1 VSLSPW
7 RRTTASVVG
16 ALALTLSVTAIAPSA
31 LAAPAKAEPV
41 SLFPSNSLTVPD
53 RSQLTGLRVALPTA
67 GCGAPTVCGLAQRLN
82 ELDGFDLDPRL
93 AITFSAP
100 VDPAQIAQRI
110 TVQEARGGWRT
121 GVDRVVYDPATTTVY
136 AHPAEQL
143 APGTT
148 YKLSVQGGPAN
159 KAAQDTFTTLSG
171 TDGLLDMQRQI
182 DLGGRALTAVG
193 VTPGLRVEG
202 VFPVTG
208 TTVEWLPDT
217 GAATPTAVP
226 QLAVGALPA
235 GSTLVFGSYL
245 APKWLRPDVTIRQ
258 TPTRDVGPLPVSA
271 ARLPFVAVLPSGTAP
286 AGG

>member
-1 VSLSPW
+1 MS
-7 RRTTASVVG
+7 AVG
-16 ALALTLSVTAIAPSA
+16 VLALTATFAATAPSA
-31 LAAPAKAEPV
+31 LAAPQQKADPV

-53 RSQLTGLRVALPTA
+53 RGQLTGLRVALPTA
-67 GCGAPTVCGLAQRLN
+67 GCATPTVCGLLQGLN

-93 AITFSAP
+93 GVTFSSA

-121 GVDRVVYDPATTTVY
+121 GVDRVVYDPATRTVY

-159 KAAQDTFTTLSG
+159 KAAQDTFTTMSA
-171 TDGLLDMQRQI
+171 TDGLQDLTRQI
-182 DLGGRALTAVG
+182 QFGSRALTAVG

-202 VFPVTG
+202 TFPAAG
-208 TTVEWLPDT
+208 TTIAWAQDRGATDLAPDPV
-217 GAATPTAVP
+217 PT
-226 QLAVGALPA
+226 QQLPA

-245 APKWLRPDVTIRQ
+245 APSWLRPDVTIHQ
-258 TPTRDVGPLPVSA
+258 TPTRD
-271 ARLPFVAVLPSGTAP
+271 
-286 AGG
+286 